1 MSCSYVRF
9 TDYTTLYAQTL
20 SDIREQYLNQDM
32 YTQKAQQKSWMQYS
46 TEVKIAVNLKWVKEL
61 VLTLPV

>member
-32 YTQKAQQKSWMQYS
+32 YTQKAQQKS
-46 TEVKIAVNLKWVKEL
+46 
-61 VLTLPV
+61 